1 MSIAER
7 VRLIRSFLSRMPSKC
22 ETLMLAL
29 GLLVA
34 GCQIA
39 PLRPAQSSRTAE
51 SVVSL
56 SPELSV
62 LNRNY
67 AETVLPVNLPNI
79 PLPEIVVTPETNEP
93 WPLTLREAVN
103 IALRNSQ
110 VIRTLEGD
118 QVTST
123 GVTNYDPA
131 IYEATR
137 DAAVAAFDASV
148 NLNYT
153 ADRFNQPPATVFGPG
168 IPANTRRDDATL
180 SASLVKPWAT
190 GATTSVAYNPNPG
203 YLFFPNGTTGIYNP
217 KYASNT
223 ELYIKQPLLRGAG
236 IDVNRAPIRIAQ
248 LQADQSIWEVKQA
261 TLSLVRS
268 VEESYWSLQAART
281 ALQAIED
288 ILPLLDSVVRIQQER
303 FEEERTIRAEV
314 AKARAQQAT
323 FRQACIE
330 ARANALNQEL
340 HLRNLLGLP
349 PNDGLTIEPS
359 DRASE
364 APLKIDP
371 VQIIQTAADNR
382 PELMRQRLGI
392 RIGEMNLI
400 VAENGFKPQL
410 DLQGLYRTNGLSDN
424 VGESLDMMFQ
434 NKYID
439 WTAGASFSM
448 PIGRRAARANLQAA
462 ELELTRERI
471 ILRQK
476 MHATAH
482 RLSDVLRQL
491 ESVRYQYDEA
501 KTRVEET
508 AIWMEGSRGRYEDPP
523 PGGDGQDWLLLA
535 LNDYLLS
542 LRSQADSITARAQLL
557 AQYNTLLATLQE
569 VQGTLL
575 ASYDIQLEGDPITQA
590 RNRRWLPES
599 ERVIDPE
606 IWKLDAETS
615 AAPVPPVTA
624 PPPLRPLPGR
634 YGF

>member
-1 MSIAER
+1 
-7 VRLIRSFLSRMPSKC
+7 MPSTC
-22 ETLMLAL
+22 EKLILAL
-29 GLLVA
+29 GLLAA
-34 GCQIA
+34 GCQMA
-39 PLRPAQSSRTAE
+39 PLRPAESSLAAE
-51 SVVSL
+51 SVVSVT
-56 SPELSV
+56 PELSV
-62 LNRNY
+62 FNRHY
-67 AETVLPVNLPNI
+67 AETVLPADLPSI
-79 PLPEIVVTPETNEP
+79 PLPEIVLTPESNEP
-93 WPLTLREAVN
+93 WPLTLREAVY

-131 IYEATR
+131 IFEATR
-137 DAAVAAFDASV
+137 DAAIAAFDASV
-148 NLNYT
+148 NLNYL
-153 ADRFNQPPATVFGPG
+153 ADKYNQPPATVFGPG

-180 SASLVKPWAT
+180 TASLVKPWAT

-203 YLFFPNGTTGIYNP
+203 YLYFPDGTSGIYNP

-236 IDVNRAPIRIAQ
+236 ISVNRAPIRIAQ
-248 LQADQSIWEVKQA
+248 LRADQSIWDVKQA
-261 TLSLVRS
+261 TLALVRS
-268 VEESYWSLQAART
+268 VEEAYWSLQAARA
-281 ALQAIED
+281 ALHAIED

-303 FEEERTIRAEV
+303 LDEERTIRAEV
-314 AKARAQQAT
+314 AKARTQQAA
-323 FRQACIE
+323 FRQAAIE
-330 ARANALNQEL
+330 ARASVLNQEL

-349 PNDGLTIEPS
+349 PNDGLTIEAT
-359 DRASE
+359 DWASE
-364 APLKIDP
+364 APLKFDP
-371 VQIIQTAADNR
+371 IQIIQTAADNR

-424 VGESLDMMFQ
+424 VGDSLEMMFQ
-434 NKYID
+434 NKYTD
-439 WTAGASFSM
+439 WTAGASFSV
-448 PIGRRAARANLQAA
+448 PIGRRAARANLRAA
-462 ELELTRERI
+462 ELELSRERI

-501 KTRVEET
+501 KTRVEES

-523 PGGDGQDWLLLA
+523 PSSDGGDWLLAA

-542 LRSQADSITARAQLL
+542 LRSQADSITSRAQLL

-575 ASYDIQLEGDPITQA
+575 SNYDIQLEGDPITQA
-590 RNRRWLPES
+590 RNSRWLPES
-599 ERVIDPE
+599 ERVIDPD
-606 IWKLDAETS
+606 IWNLEAGNSAEPIPP
-615 AAPVPPVTA
+615 AATPPMGVPSP
-624 PPPLRPLPGR
+624 RPLPGR
-634 YGF
+634 YGL

>member
-1 MSIAER
+1 M
-7 VRLIRSFLSRMPSKC
+7 IRSYLSRMPSRC
-22 ETLMLAL
+22 EKLILAL
-29 GLLVA
+29 GLLAA
-34 GCQIA
+34 GCHTA
-39 PLRPAQSSRTAE
+39 PLRTEPSPVPAE

-56 SPELSV
+56 TPERSV
-62 LNRNY
+62 LNRYY
-67 AETVLPVNLPNI
+67 AETVRPVNLPSI
-79 PLPEIVVTPETNEP
+79 PLPEIVVTPESNEF

-110 VIRTLEGD
+110 VIRTLQGD

-131 IYEATR
+131 IYQATR

-203 YLFFPNGTTGIYNP
+203 YLFFPNGTSGLYNP

-248 LQADQSIWEVKQA
+248 LQADQSIWDVKQA

-268 VEESYWSLQAART
+268 VEESYWSLQASRT

-288 ILPLLDSVVRIQQER
+288 ILPLLDSIVRIQQER

-314 AKARAQQAT
+314 AKARTQQAA
-323 FRQACIE
+323 FRQAAID
-330 ARANALNQEL
+330 ARSNALNQEL

-349 PNDGLTIEPS
+349 PNDGLTIDPT

-364 APLKIDP
+364 SPLKFDP

-424 VGESLDMMFQ
+424 VGDSLDMMFQ
-434 NKYID
+434 NKFTD

-448 PIGRRAARANLQAA
+448 PIGRRAARANLHAA

-501 KTRVEET
+501 KVRVEES
-508 AIWMEGSRGRYEDPP
+508 AIWMEGSRGRYEEPP
-523 PGGDGQDWLLLA
+523 PSSDGGDWLLAA

-542 LRSQADSITARAQLL
+542 LRSQADSITSRAQLL

-575 ASYDIQLEGDPITQA
+575 ANYDIQLEGDPITQA
-590 RNRRWLPES
+590 RNSRWLPES

-606 IWKLDAETS
+606 IWNLDAGTPGS
-615 AAPVPPVTA
+615 PFAAPAT
-624 PPPLRPLPGR
+624 PPPPTVPASRPLPGR

>member
-1 MSIAER
+1 M
-7 VRLIRSFLSRMPSKC
+7 IRSFLRRIPNLS
-22 ETLMLAL
+22 LAL
-29 GLLVA
+29 VLASLFLAA
-34 GCQIA
+34 GCQMA
-39 PLRPAQSSRTAE
+39 PLRPAPKGLAAE
-51 SVVSL
+51 SVVSTT
-56 SPELSV
+56 PELSV
-62 LNRNY
+62 FNRHY
-67 AETVLPVNLPNI
+67 TEAVLPAKLPSI
-79 PLPEIVVTPETNEP
+79 ALPEIVITPESNEP

-131 IYEATR
+131 IYGAIR
-137 DAAVAAFDASV
+137 DAAIAAFDASV
-148 NLNYT
+148 NLNYI
-153 ADRFNQPPATVFGPG
+153 ADRYNQPPATVFGPG
-168 IPANTRRDDATL
+168 IPANTRRDDATF

-190 GATTSVAYNPNPG
+190 GATTSLSYNPYPG
-203 YLFFPNGTTGIYNP
+203 YLYFPNGTSGIYNP

-248 LQADQSIWEVKQA
+248 LQADQSIWDVKQA

-268 VEESYWSLQAART
+268 VEEAYWSLQAAR
-281 ALQAIED
+281 AAMHAIQD

-314 AKARAQQAT
+314 AKARAQQAS
-323 FRQACIE
+323 FRQAWIE
-330 ARANALNQEL
+330 ARASALNQEL

-349 PNDGLTIEPS
+349 PNDGLTIDPS

-364 APLKIDP
+364 SPLHFDP
-371 VQIIQTAADNR
+371 IQIMQTAADNR

-410 DLQGLYRTNGLSDN
+410 DVQGLYRTNGLSDN

-439 WTAGASFSM
+439 WTAGASFSV
-448 PIGRRAARANLQAA
+448 PIGRRAARANLHAA
-462 ELELTRERI
+462 ELELARERI
-471 ILRQK
+471 VLRQK

-482 RLSDVLRQL
+482 RLSDILRQL

-523 PGGDGQDWLLLA
+523 PGSEGQDWLLA
-535 LNDYLLS
+535 AVNDYLLS
-542 LRSQADSITARAQLL
+542 LRSQADSITSRAQLL

-575 ASYDIQLEGDPITQA
+575 SNYDIQLEGDPITQA
-590 RNRRWLPES
+590 RNGRWLPES
-599 ERVIDPE
+599 ERIIDPE
-606 IWKLDAETS
+606 IWHLEAGNS
-615 AAPVPPVTA
+615 AAPVPPVAA
-624 PPPLRPLPGR
+624 PSPVVPSPRPLPGR